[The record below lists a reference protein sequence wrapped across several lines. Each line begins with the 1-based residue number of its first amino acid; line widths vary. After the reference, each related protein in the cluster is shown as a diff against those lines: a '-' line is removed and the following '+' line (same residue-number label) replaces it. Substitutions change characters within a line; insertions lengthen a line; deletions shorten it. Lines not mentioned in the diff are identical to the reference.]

1 MHALR
6 NPVSCKCEGDRTQFE
21 ATMLVMRKET
31 HVVSVVSVT
40 GVSQYY
46 DVGTDV
52 FYTFKCEA
60 Q

>member
-1 MHALR
+1 
-6 NPVSCKCEGDRTQFE
+6 
-21 ATMLVMRKET
+21 MLVMRKET